1 MQSDQQLIRK
11 HYLVAGV
18 VSLVS
23 LVSFFSFFLPFL
35 PSVVF
40 SAFVEVS
47 DLAVVFSAVPASAA
61 NTLVFRAKPSTATKA
76 AANVAFCMILSP
88 SGIDLSDAGIQQP
101 FGLGSM
107 L

>member
-11 HYLVAGV
+11 NYLVAGV

-40 SAFVEVS
+40 SDLVVVS
-47 DLAVVFSAVPASAA
+47 DFADVLSAGAPASAA
-61 NTLVFRAKPSTATKA
+61 KTLVFRAKPSTATRA

-88 SGIDLSDAGIQQP
+88 SGI
-101 FGLGSM
+101 
-107 L
+107 